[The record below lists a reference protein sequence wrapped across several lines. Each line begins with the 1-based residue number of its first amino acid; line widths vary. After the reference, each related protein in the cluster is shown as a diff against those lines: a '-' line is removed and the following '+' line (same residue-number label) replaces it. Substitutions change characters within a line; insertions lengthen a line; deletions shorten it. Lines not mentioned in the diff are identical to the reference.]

1 MERKAFSINTKNSCQ
16 NKNEMIEKKIELL
29 KKSFNFFTFDVTP
42 FEDGEV
48 VTVSVE
54 ELFLSIHFL
63 VNSGLDDLANRPRE
77 EVLGRGHRDQLVG
90 VDTSRRDPGKG
101 PFAAVLR
108 ERHFDLEEEI
118 CFVGPKLKQP

>member
-1 MERKAFSINTKNSCQ
+1 M
-16 NKNEMIEKKIELL
+16 KKR
-29 KKSFNFFTFDVTP
+29 FNFFTFDVTP

-54 ELFLSIHFL
+54 ELFLSIHLL

-77 EVLGRGHRDQLVG
+77 KVFGRGHRDQLVG
-90 VDTSRRDPGKG
+90 VDASRRYPGKG
-101 PFAAVLR
+101 PLTAVLR

-118 CFVGPKLKQP
+118 FFVGPKLNQKFS